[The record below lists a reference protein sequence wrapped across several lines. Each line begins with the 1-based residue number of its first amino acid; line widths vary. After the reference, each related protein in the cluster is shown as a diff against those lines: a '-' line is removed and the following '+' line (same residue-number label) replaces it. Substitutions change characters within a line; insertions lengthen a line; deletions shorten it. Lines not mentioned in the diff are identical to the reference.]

1 MAEHEKKRIMA
12 DKLYCQG
19 FDRNGQYF
27 SGQSM
32 DGLLKHSCFCRTKC
46 PVIFCV
52 RMSWNSGSCHALW
65 DYVLSVYVGVAQ
77 NVFFWFKAM
86 DKGKSG
92 AYNTSYK
99 RGKAIS

>member
-1 MAEHEKKRIMA
+1 MKRRGSWQINFIVRALTGMGSIFLVNQWM
-12 DKLYCQG
+12 DY
-19 FDRNGQYF
+19 RNIPV
-27 SGQSM
+27 SV
-32 DGLLKHSCFCRTKC
+32 GL
-46 PVIFCV
+46 
-52 RMSWNSGSCHALW
+52 N
-65 DYVLSVYVGVAQ
+65 VLSFFVSGCLGIPGVAMLYVGVAQ

>member
-1 MAEHEKKRIMA
+1 MKRRGSWQINFIVRALTGMGSIFLVNQWM
-12 DKLYCQG
+12 DYRNIPVSVGLNVLSF
-19 FDRNGQYF
+19 FD
-27 SGQSM
+27 
-32 DGLLKHSCFCRTKC
+32 
-46 PVIFCV
+46 
-52 RMSWNSGSCHALW
+52 SGSCHALW

>member
-1 MAEHEKKRIMA
+1 MKRRGSWQINFIVRALTGMGSIFLVNQWM
-12 DKLYCQG
+12 DY
-19 FDRNGQYF
+19 RNIPV
-27 SGQSM
+27 SV
-32 DGLLKHSCFCRTKC
+32 GL
-46 PVIFCV
+46 
-52 RMSWNSGSCHALW
+52 N
-65 DYVLSVYVGVAQ
+65 VLSFFVSGCLGIPGVAMLYGGVAQ